1 MKKSK
6 QPGSIFNWQHVLLYG
21 FVFLGM
27 LACNS
32 QREAVVAP
40 TDTPTSGTIHISVD
54 ESFRPVIEEQIKV
67 YEGSY
72 PGSKIIAHYKEE
84 AACLKDLTDSAT
96 RMVIATRGLS
106 AKEAK
111 YFYDSLSF
119 VPRSEKIAS
128 DAIAVVTSINAK
140 DSVFS
145 LEELKKL
152 LTGKGQQNKKIVFD
166 GFAAT
171 SSVRF
176 ALDSILKGQK
186 FDLNKVKAA
195 GTSKEVLNFVAN
207 DTAAIGFVGISWIGN
222 PEDSAQVRQLKKVRI
237 AYLRCEL
244 CQDSPFVKPTQAGM
258 MSRRYPLVRGLYF
271 ILKENYS
278 GLGSGF
284 AAFLQYERGQLIFR
298 RSYIW
303 PAAMNFNIRNVKL
316 NEKLKKD

>member
-1 MKKSK
+1 MEKMNQPVKYANIVKLLCFSLCLFWMASCNNKKTN
-6 QPGSIFNWQHVLLYG
+6 Q
-21 FVFLGM
+21 
-27 LACNS
+27 
-32 QREAVVAP
+32 VVP

-84 AACLKDLTDSAT
+84 AACLRDLTDSNT

-106 AKEAK
+106 SKEAK
-111 YFYDSLSF
+111 YFYDTLGF

-145 LEELKKL
+145 LSDLKML
-152 LTGKGQQNKKIVFD
+152 LTGKGQANKKIVFD

-171 SSVRF
+171 STVRF
-176 ALDSILKGQK
+176 ALDSILKDAK
-186 FDLNKVKAA
+186 FDLNKVKAV
-195 GTSKEVLNFVAN
+195 GTSNDVLDFVAG

-222 PEDSAQVRQLKKVRI
+222 PEDTAQLRKMKKLRI
-237 AYLRCEL
+237 AYLRCDL
-244 CQDSPFVKPTQAGM
+244 CEDNPYVKPTQAGM
-258 MSRRYPLVRGLYF
+258 MSRRYPLVRGLYY
-271 ILKENYS
+271 ILKENFS

-303 PAAMNFNIRNVKL
+303 PAAMSFNVRNVKL